1 MPVGVVRTRADELAW
16 EHAKELARREYPY
29 ATGSDFYRIVMG
41 IYKKM
46 THYQP
51 KGTRYR
57 RSTVSPF

>member
-1 MPVGVVRTRADELAW
+1 MPVGVVRSRADELAW
-16 EHAKELARREYPY
+16 EHAKELARRQYPY

-51 KGTRYR
+51 KRPR
-57 RSTVSPF
+57 RSRYSDWPF